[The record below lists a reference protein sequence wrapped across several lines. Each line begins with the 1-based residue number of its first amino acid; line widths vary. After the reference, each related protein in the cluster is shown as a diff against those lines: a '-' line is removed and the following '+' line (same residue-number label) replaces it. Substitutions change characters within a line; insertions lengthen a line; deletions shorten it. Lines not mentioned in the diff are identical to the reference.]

1 MVERIPTGMDGLD
14 ELIEGGFPEKSVNLV
29 AGGPG
34 TGKTIFCSQFLWKGL
49 QEGDNCLFITMEED
63 SDEILEDAK
72 EFGWDFGEY
81 EEEGSFEIEF
91 VNPFQIG
98 EGLKEHIVELV
109 NKMDADRVVIDSI
122 SVMGMYTQGA
132 AEVRRRL
139 YELIKHLRRKEV
151 TTVITSEAPKG
162 EEDSISRF
170 GVEEFVSDTVV
181 TLHYMGIG
189 GGIFRNIEVP
199 KIRKTD

>member
-1 MVERIPTGMDGLD
+1 
-14 ELIEGGFPEKSVNLV
+14 
-29 AGGPG
+29 
-34 TGKTIFCSQFLWKGL
+34 
-49 QEGDNCLFITMEED
+49 
-63 SDEILEDAK
+63 
-72 EFGWDFGEY
+72 
-81 EEEGSFEIEF
+81 
-91 VNPFQIG
+91 
-98 EGLKEHIVELV
+98 GLKEHIVELV

-139 YELIKHLRRKEV
+139 YELIKHLRREEV

-162 EEDSISRF
+162 NEDSISRF

-199 KIRKTD
+199 KIRKTDQEKGSFPMEISDAGMKVYMSEEEYAEAQD